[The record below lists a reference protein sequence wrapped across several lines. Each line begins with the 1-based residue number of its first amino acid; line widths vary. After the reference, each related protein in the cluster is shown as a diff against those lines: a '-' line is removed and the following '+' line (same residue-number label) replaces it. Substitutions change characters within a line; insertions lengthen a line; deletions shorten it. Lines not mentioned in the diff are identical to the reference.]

1 MYIALV
7 EKKKMQW
14 TKGYYVA
21 AKRTMVIIGG
31 DKGTAEAHPVI
42 KRHRGAKMGGSKGSL
57 LNIYSQSQW
66 YVLYKLSSTQTV
78 TLIPQPV

>member
-1 MYIALV
+1 MNNSHEVLLKQNNVYIALV

-31 DKGTAEAHPVI
+31 DKGTAETHPVI
-42 KRHRGAKMGGSKGSL
+42 KRHRGAKMGGSKGSIEHL
-57 LNIYSQSQW
+57 QSITMIC
-66 YVLYKLSSTQTV
+66 VV
-78 TLIPQPV
+78 